1 MLGGSGT
8 ALCVPTATG
17 RCRRR
22 RSTSSTYARPGRQP
36 GLCTFRTCGRQR
48 AWCRLLLSWTA
59 GPHASR
65 CAASCRKSAW
75 CPLLHPPPQR
85 RGRAPQGPQICAWGE
100 FGQGLD
106 HVWYMVHADP
116 CLCGGGATMP
126 PHPWADT
133 APLLRKAEDD
143 VRAELQV
150 LARRA
155 AAGPPPP
162 QAPPASP
169 DPSGL
174 PPEPPGA
181 PHPRPVQPRPDLDLD
196 VGLGAPPVL
205 GAASGP
211 PLGLAPA
218 PPLAPDPTS
227 GPPQGVA
234 PASVP
239 DPTSGPSL
247 GVALACRWSPYGV
260 HLGCEVDPP
269 GGGDWGHLPLPAAEC
284 ISWRGPDSSASGS
297 RVGVGGGGVSKG
309 RPLSLS
315 SLCPTGRA
323 NEAHPAP
330 ASVGTGHASWSP
342 ACTRFGE
349 GSWWGSGRE
358 PSPPPGQVHRTLRTP
373 CTPWSLGLMGGCAP
387 WAGAGRVGPPAP
399 IWARRRGGRGG
410 GTMRRWFGPHHVCVC
425 VCG

>member
-1 MLGGSGT
+1 MAT
-8 ALCVPTATG
+8 IPPTPFHVG
-17 RCRRR
+17 V
-22 RSTSSTYARPGRQP
+22 Q
-36 GLCTFRTCGRQR
+36 FRTFAPTPTTNIRPIG
-48 AWCRLLLSWTA
+48 A
-59 GPHASR
+59 P
-65 CAASCRKSAW
+65 
-75 CPLLHPPPQR
+75 PPPPPPQR

-143 VRAELQV
+143 VRVELQA

-162 QAPPASP
+162 QAPP
-169 DPSGL
+169 DPSGP

-181 PHPRPVQPRPDLDLD
+181 PHPQPVQLRPDLDLD
-196 VGLGAPPVL
+196 VGLGASPVL

-218 PPLAPDPTS
+218 LPLA
-227 GPPQGVA
+227 
-234 PASVP
+234 P

-269 GGGDWGHLPLPAAEC
+269 GGGDWGHLPLPAAEGM
-284 ISWRGPDSSASGS
+284 S
-297 RVGVGGGGVSKG
+297 
-309 RPLSLS
+309 
-315 SLCPTGRA
+315 
-323 NEAHPAP
+323 
-330 ASVGTGHASWSP
+330 
-342 ACTRFGE
+342 
-349 GSWWGSGRE
+349 
-358 PSPPPGQVHRTLRTP
+358 
-373 CTPWSLGLMGGCAP
+373 
-387 WAGAGRVGPPAP
+387 
-399 IWARRRGGRGG
+399 
-410 GTMRRWFGPHHVCVC
+410 
-425 VCG
+425 